1 MISSLEVLNLSI
13 QPIRILEHVY
23 ALGSKN
29 IEITFAMNWL
39 VSVMYQFPVSYADEV
54 EYVIVYE
61 PSKLVL
67 TAVSYVFPDGL
78 VMMA

>member
-1 MISSLEVLNLSI
+1 
-13 QPIRILEHVY
+13 
-23 ALGSKN
+23 
-29 IEITFAMNWL
+29 MNWL

-61 PSKLVL
+61 PSKPVL

-78 VMMA
+78 DMMAWTAVYGLPIPDIWI